1 MALLALWKSEPLN
14 GRPLA
19 RSAAS
24 TNPQAAYAIDPVGPD
39 ATPLSL
45 ARSLPFAGREM
56 AGEMG
61 CATSH
66 SRRMQP
72 PAHHR
77 RHWRV
82 ARYWIWRN
90 YPGELFRG
98 ETARDRRG
106 QFASQLSLRDIP
118 YGLTPRFAPLH
129 TQALLKF
136 QPSPGFRPKIPLSLR
151 AALGSSLANWV
162 AKRQC

>member
-1 MALLALWKSEPLN
+1 MALLALWRSESLN
-14 GRPLA
+14 GWPLA

-39 ATPLSL
+39 ATPLWL

-66 SRRMQP
+66 SRSMQP

-77 RHWRV
+77 RHWRS

-90 YPGELFRG
+90 CPGELFRG
-98 ETARDRRG
+98 ETADVRHG
-106 QFASQLSLRDIP
+106 HFVSQWSLRDIP
-118 YGLTPRFAPLH
+118 CGLTSRFAPLH
-129 TQALLKF
+129 TQALLK
-136 QPSPGFRPKIPLSLR
+136 S
-151 AALGSSLANWV
+151 
-162 AKRQC
+162 